1 MTDNQLRAIGK
12 KIRAHVLKM
21 TLDSKSSHIGS
32 ALSIVEILV
41 TLYFKILNTD
51 PANINDPDRDKFIL
65 SKAHGSASLY
75 AILAEKKFFSL
86 DVLKKYYVNGGILPG
101 HLDKLSAPGIEFST
115 GSLGHGLGVGIGM
128 AIANKQSCLKGRIFV
143 LIGDGECNEGSI
155 WEGIMIATHLKLD
168 NLTVIVDYN
177 KIQSFGYTN
186 EVINQEPVVDK
197 WKSFGWDVIEI
208 NGHDFNELID
218 AFNKEQ
224 TNSKVII
231 AHTVKGK
238 GVSFME
244 NKLEWHY
251 KSPSETEYKKALQEL
266 EIDEQ

>member
-51 PANINDPDRDKFIL
+51 PANIDDPDRDKFIL

-86 DVLKKYYVNGGILPG
+86 DILKKYFVNGGILPG
-101 HLDKLSAPGIEFST
+101 HLDKLPVPGIEFSI

-128 AIANKQSCLKGRIFV
+128 AIAN
-143 LIGDGECNEGSI
+143 
-155 WEGIMIATHLKLD
+155 
-168 NLTVIVDYN
+168 
-177 KIQSFGYTN
+177 
-186 EVINQEPVVDK
+186 
-197 WKSFGWDVIEI
+197 
-208 NGHDFNELID
+208 
-218 AFNKEQ
+218 
-224 TNSKVII
+224 
-231 AHTVKGK
+231 
-238 GVSFME
+238 
-244 NKLEWHY
+244 
-251 KSPSETEYKKALQEL
+251 
-266 EIDEQ
+266 